1 MYKWFEVI
9 MVDKHHPV
17 IKADKNINWIC
28 EKQHR
33 KRVFR
38 GLTSAGKKMRGLRVG
53 KTKRAK

>member
-1 MYKWFEVI
+1 
-9 MVDKHHPV
+9 MVDKYHPV